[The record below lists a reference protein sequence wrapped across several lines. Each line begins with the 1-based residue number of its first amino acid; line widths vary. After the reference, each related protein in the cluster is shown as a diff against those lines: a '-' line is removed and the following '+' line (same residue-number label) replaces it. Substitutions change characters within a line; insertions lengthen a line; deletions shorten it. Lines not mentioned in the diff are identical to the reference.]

1 VERWFA
7 TLTEKQIRRG
17 AHQSSSPQQAA
28 GYELRF
34 SKQPVSN
41 RPTSQAAGN
50 ATRRDSTRQL
60 EDAIRRYLDIYNAE
74 PQPFIWTKS
83 ADDIMTSIERFCLQ
97 ISNSGHLRR

>member
-17 AHQSSSPQQAA
+17 AHH
-28 GYELRF
+28 
-34 SKQPVSN
+34 
-41 RPTSQAAGN
+41 
-50 ATRRDSTRQL
+50 STRQL
-60 EDAIRRYLDIYNAE
+60 EDAIRYLDIYNAE